1 MSGVLTLP
9 ASSAGKLSCSG
20 APTREKRK
28 GMQIHPVS
36 ALFLDLTDFGRLSS
50 EQPPEALAA
59 MLHAF
64 FEGLGAI
71 IAHHSGTI
79 DKFMG
84 DALLVT
90 FNATSDQPDHARR
103 AVQTAVEGLRWVRD
117 EFTWEGRRFQAR
129 AGVNTGTVAVGPV
142 GTQDRKDT
150 TVIGAPVN
158 IAAILQGRAGT
169 NEVLIGPETYQELQ
183 GMYIARPLG
192 TLSIFGQAVDAYVI
206 MV

>member
-1 MSGVLTLP
+1 
-9 ASSAGKLSCSG
+9 
-20 APTREKRK
+20 
-28 GMQIHPVS
+28 MQLRTVS
-36 ALFLDLTDFGRLSS
+36 VLFLDLSDFGRGSA
-50 EQPPEALAA
+50 EQPPQAVQA
-59 MLHAF
+59 MLNAV
-64 FEGLGAI
+64 FERLGDI
-71 IAHHSGTI
+71 IARHGGSI

-84 DALLVT
+84 DAVLVT
-90 FNATSDQPDHARR
+90 FNATRDQPDHARR

-117 EFTWEGRRFQAR
+117 EFIWEGRRFQAR

-158 IAAILQGRAGT
+158 TAAILQGRAGT